1 MGHAALAG
9 FILLGIYKLLDKRY
23 LKKDDFH
30 AVIDWYMSFAVVI
43 ASSVAI
49 AIFNIA
55 VTSFGL
61 PAILVFLSYSLYLFV
76 PFLILK
82 LMLDYKPKKA
92 FAYAVWV
99 PFIAVIAEIP
109 FILLF
114 GAESA

>member
-30 AVIDWYMSFAVVI
+30 AVVDWYMSFAVVI
-43 ASSVAI
+43 ASTVAI

-55 VTSFGL
+55 VSSFEL
-61 PAILVFLSYSLYLFV
+61 PSMLMLLSYSFYIFV

-82 LMLDYKPKKA
+82 LMLDYKPMKA
-92 FAYAVWV
+92 LAYSIWV
-99 PFIAVIAEIP
+99 PFIAIIAEIP
-109 FILLF
+109 FVLLL
-114 GAESA
+114 GVENT